1 MSLAVAVT
9 PDVYIPSLLD
19 TLTNVSLAENPL
31 AIAEVLAD
39 LSGPVASLGGESLS
53 ASLAKFS
60 GALRDGSYVPSQWRR
75 SDFYTQLLVTMRRA
89 ILEGRL
95 TGESA
100 PSTQRFAA
108 PLLFRPRV
116 GPSPEIHWDEFGS
129 SRFLAPLPPRSE
141 INTLGLKVCYFVNYV
156 AGQAGHGEHAI
167 DMESFFEIGSGV
179 RQRLQAGTLIPKA
192 ISLFPTREARQLID
206 KANALEPR
214 YGDLMRELL
223 RLAFFEVEGW
233 SAVAPLPDAVW
244 NESFLYE
251 LRSYVAEEL
260 MASEER
266 AAAVLED
273 KALIRVVRGEN
284 SLGDVRWHAGTTR
297 REVYDAW
304 LQKMSRGEEAL
315 LESRRNFLGERILR
329 AIGWTAPRNGVN
341 GELRVQWRLRD
352 WIARHHYGA
361 LPAQGLP
368 FSTEVILR
376 FAMAKSPERVAPKFS
391 AGLLG
396 MIAHPLLTSSPIKG
410 EE

>member
-1 MSLAVAVT
+1 MSTAVAVT
-9 PDVYIPSLLD
+9 PDFYVPALLD
-19 TLTNVSLAENPL
+19 NLTGVSLGEDPR
-31 AIAEVLAD
+31 AIAEVLTD

-53 ASLAKFS
+53 ASLARFS

-75 SDFYTQLLVTMRRA
+75 SDFYTRLLVTMRRA

-95 TGESA
+95 TEEST

-141 INTLGLKVCYFVNYV
+141 ISTLGLKLCYFVNYV
-156 AGQAGHGEHAI
+156 AGQAGHGERAI
-167 DMESFFEIGSGV
+167 DMESFFEMSSAV
-179 RQRLQAGTLIPKA
+179 RQRLHSGTFIPRA

-214 YGDLMRELL
+214 YGELMRELL
-223 RLAFFEVEGW
+223 RLAFFEAQGW
-233 SAVAPLPDAVW
+233 SATIPLPDAVW
-244 NESFLYE
+244 NDSFLYE

-273 KALIRVVRGEN
+273 NALIRVVRGEN
-284 SLGDVRWHAGTTR
+284 SLGDVRWHAGKPR

-304 LQKMSRGEEAL
+304 LKKMSRGNEAL
-315 LESRRNFLGERILR
+315 LESRRSVLGEGILR

-341 GELRVQWRLRD
+341 NELRVQWRLRD

-361 LPAQGLP
+361 LPTQGLP
-368 FSTEVILR
+368 FPTEVILR
-376 FAMAKSPERVAPKFS
+376 FAMARSPGPITPKFS
-391 AGLLG
+391 AGLLR
-396 MIAHPLLTSSPIKG
+396 MTAREATFPQKTR
-410 EE
+410 